1 MLKELHR
8 MAVFAQ
14 VVERGSFSKAA
25 AALGL
30 GKSVVSAHVGALE
43 RRLATQLIQRS
54 TRALS
59 LTEEGA
65 AFYESCRQMVAAGEA
80 AFATVE
86 SRSVAASGSIRL
98 TCSYNFGVT
107 FLIAALA
114 RFREA
119 HPEVSFDLV
128 LEDAVSNVIEGRF
141 DLAVRVGRLPD
152 TGLHATEIG
161 VCRML
166 LCTSREFA
174 KSHEKVSVPQ
184 DLLKLPWIS
193 ITQLPHPEKL
203 ELLNS
208 RSAQRLSLRLHAAFK
223 THSGIAAREFVRCG
237 AGMAVLP
244 DFAVADDL
252 RRGELVRLLPAWE
265 EANPRPISALFPS
278 RERLPTRVRLL
289 IEFLRQEFTER
300 LARPARPARLSKTP
314 SS

>member
-1 MLKELHR
+1 
-8 MAVFAQ
+8 MAVFAE

-25 AALGL
+25 VALGL
-30 GKSVVSAHVGALE
+30 GKSVVSAHVAVLE
-43 RRLATQLIQRS
+43 RRLNTQLINRS

-59 LTEEGA
+59 LTQEGA
-65 AFYESCRQMVAAGEA
+65 AFYENCRQMVAAGEA
-80 AFATVE
+80 AFAGVE

-107 FLIAALA
+107 FLIASLA

-119 HPEVSFDLV
+119 HPGVSFDLV
-128 LEDAVSNVIEGRF
+128 LEDAVSNIIEGRF

-161 VCRML
+161 ICRML
-166 LCTSREFA
+166 LCASRAFA
-174 KSHEKVSVPQ
+174 RSHPSVDAPE
-184 DLLKLPWIS
+184 DLLAVPWIS
-193 ITQLPHPEKL
+193 ITQLAHPETL

-208 RSAQRLSLRLHAAFK
+208 GTSQRLSLRLHAAFK

-237 AGMAVLP
+237 AGAAVLP
-244 DFAVADDL
+244 DFAVTDDL
-252 RRGELVRLLPAWE
+252 RRGDLIRLLPAWE

-289 IEFLRQEFTER
+289 IEFLRHAFTER
-300 LARPARPARLSKTP
+300 IATAAVPTLARTR
-314 SS
+314 